1 MRAAIFDLDGTL
13 ADSAPDIAAALNRA
27 LVEAGYAAFDLAGA
41 TAMVGAGAKT
51 LVARAL
57 AARGAAAD
65 AAQVDALHARFIAHY
80 DAHPCVHTRLY
91 PGGREALE
99 ALAAEGWRLGVC
111 TNKPEALAVRV
122 ISALGISG
130 LLGAVVGGREGVPL
144 KPAAD
149 MVHLAMR
156 ELGVGSGRAVFVG
169 DSAADLG
176 AGRAAGLPV
185 VLMAHGYSD
194 TPVAALGAEATVA
207 GFDGLV
213 GAVRGLV

>member
-27 LVEAGYAAFDLAGA
+27 LVEAGYAPFDLAGA
-41 TAMVGAGAKT
+41 TAMVGAGAKK
-51 LVARAL
+51 LVERAL
-57 AARGAAAD
+57 AARGAVAD

-91 PGGREALE
+91 PGAREALE
-99 ALAAEGWRLGVC
+99 ALAA
-111 TNKPEALAVRV
+111 RV
-122 ISALGISG
+122 IDALGIAG
-130 LLGAVVGGREGVPL
+130 LFGAVVGGREGVPL

-149 MVHLAMR
+149 MVHLVMR

-194 TPVAALGAEATVA
+194 RPVAALGADATVA
-207 GFDGLV
+207 GFAGLV
-213 GAVRGLV
+213 GAVVRGLAR